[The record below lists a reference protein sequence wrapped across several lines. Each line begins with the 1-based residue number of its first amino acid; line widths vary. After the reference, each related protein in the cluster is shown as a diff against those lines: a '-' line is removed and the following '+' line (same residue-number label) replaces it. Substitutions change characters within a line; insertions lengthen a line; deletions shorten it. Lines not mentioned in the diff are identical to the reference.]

1 MCEFLDHWQVLIAGV
16 LSVIAAL
23 AVVGVTLLS
32 EHRKRKH
39 ELKILRRSLGIE
51 VRQYLANAHRA
62 RKELREMIKA
72 AATNAI
78 AVEDR
83 TKFPPPSI
91 YPHAAARIAEFG
103 SAADTIV
110 SFFNKITA
118 VGEGATRLTR
128 HSDASNLPPGEIAP
142 TVDALHEICKAGT
155 KLLPDLKTD
164 IPSQSAT
171 DAEYQAFYLPS

>member
-62 RKELREMIKA
+62 KKELREMMKA

-103 SAADTIV
+103 STADTIV

-128 HSDASNLPPGEIAP
+128 HP
-142 TVDALHEICKAGT
+142 DALST
-155 KLLPDLKTD
+155 KLTVTLRKRH
-164 IPSQSAT
+164 AN
-171 DAEYQAFYLPS
+171 AFPRRTRPWPAFSVKGTVPLGRAGGSKAFLGS